1 MTQIFWLVFAGVS
14 IVMFGVTRLTLYS
27 LKMGRR
33 PVLRIVLAHVFAVAI
48 ITAVGGFDM
57 PYLAGWIRWSYALAL
72 CAFGTAPWLAMDL
85 IRLRL
90 TRGGASTTPPAQ
102 HRGPPPP

>member
-14 IVMFGVTRLTLYS
+14 IVMLGVTRLTLYS

-33 PVLRIVLAHVFAVAI
+33 PVLRIVLAHLIAVAI

-85 IRLRL
+85 VRLKLSR
-90 TRGGASTTPPAQ
+90 RGSAGTASF
-102 HRGPPPP
+102 RERER